1 MKYDGFFFQIM
12 PFFAKFCLNTFT
24 MYMFK
29 TKNLAYQK
37 MKCFK
42 HVKFEPCFE
51 HLNINW

>member
-12 PFFAKFCLNTFT
+12 PFFSKFCLNTFT

-29 TKNLAYQK
+29 TYQK

-42 HVKFEPCFE
+42 HSNLV
-51 HLNINW
+51 LNI